1 MEEKVK
7 NYYRAN
13 RLYGG
18 HRMMVPAAGEKFRNS
33 CQKCKFF
40 VTVMGRQEARKICV
54 TEIKAYRSGAKR
66 VPEHIEILDLIL
78 LLGKESLEE
87 MIKKGRQQPMAC
99 GEFVGRQE

>member
-1 MEEKVK
+1 MDEKVK

-13 RLYGG
+13 HLYGG

-33 CQKCKFF
+33 CRKCKFF
-40 VTVMGRQEARKICV
+40 VSVTGREETRKVCV
-54 TEIKAYRSGAKR
+54 AEVKAYRSGAKR

-87 MIKKGRQQPMAC
+87 MIKKDRQQPIAC
-99 GEFVGRQE
+99 GQFVGRQK